1 MERDIPMFNRIDI
14 IRDACKGLE
23 GQQIRVKANMGR
35 SRIVE
40 RTGTLLQ
47 AHPSLFV
54 IEVTERRG
62 RIARQTY
69 NYVDVLTGT
78 VQIFNGDTGELLYE
92 CPED

>member
-1 MERDIPMFNRIDI
+1 MEKEIPVFNRIDI
-14 IRDACKGLE
+14 IRDALKELE

-35 SRIVE
+35 SRIIE

-62 RIARQTY
+62 RIARQTF
-69 NYVDVLTGT
+69 NYVDVLTGS
-78 VQIFNGDTGELLYE
+78 VQIYNGETGELLYE
-92 CPED
+92 SPED